1 MSAQKIK
8 LLGLGSA
15 VLALFAWVIMTQGPL
30 ASVKVTV
37 EQVQTGDLTN
47 SVFGVG
53 TVQARHRH
61 DLAPTMT
68 GRVKNVRVD
77 QGDTVKAGQVL
88 AEMDPVDLDD
98 KLTGGRRMVDKSLS
112 AIRAAEAQLSEAQ
125 SRLKTVEATM
135 VRYQEL
141 RSGGFVSKEMFDA
154 KLHEQN
160 AAQATAVAAVAN
172 LASARDENARAEAEL
187 RGIGKARA
195 QMQLISPIDGIVT
208 LRRIEPGSTVAGG
221 QLALQ
226 VVDTSKLWVETRIAQ
241 QQAGQVRAGQS
252 AQIVLRSRPHAPVA
266 GKVARVDRVSDAVT
280 EERIVNI
287 TLDMPDASLGEYA
300 EVTIALPV
308 MKQVRSIPSAAV
320 KTVSGQ
326 TGVWVLQDGEVRF
339 KPVQIGLATLD
350 GRSQVLDGLADGD
363 TVVVHSQQPM
373 RAGLKVKVVNAL
385 VRG

>member
-30 ASVKVTV
+30 APVRVTV
-37 EQVQTGDLTN
+37 AQVQTGALNN

-98 KLTGGRRMVDKSLS
+98 KLAGGRRMVDKSLN

-125 SRLKTVEATM
+125 SRLKTVESTM

-141 RSGGFVSKEMFDA
+141 RSGGFVSQEMFDA
-154 KLHEQN
+154 RLHEQN
-160 AAQATAVAAVAN
+160 AARSAEAGAAAN
-172 LASARDENARAEAEL
+172 LAAARDEHARAQAEL

-195 QMQLISPIDGIVT
+195 QMQLVSPIDGVVT
-208 LRRIEPGSTVAGG
+208 LRSIEPGSTVAGG

-226 VVDTSKLWVETRIAQ
+226 VVDTAKLWVETRIAQ

-280 EERIVNI
+280 EERIVNV
-287 TLDMPDASLGEYA
+287 TLDVPDASLGEYA
-300 EVTIALPV
+300 EVTIALPA
-308 MKQVRSIPSAAV
+308 QEQARSIPSAAV
-320 KTVSGQ
+320 KTVDQQ
-326 TGVWVLQDGEVRF
+326 TGVWVLQDGAVHF
-339 KPVQIGLATLD
+339 KPVRIGLATLD